1 MACPSACLGLSTLS
15 VHNLEFVTF
24 ASGFSG
30 LAGGASRVLCSVFA
44 NLPLN
49 KSYQIYKYTGRQRH
63 THAAALCLQIQPKD
77 NLAIYLG
84 GDLLAPA
91 AIHIL
96 HQNITDRKVKSLSL
110 SPPTTSDP

>member
-49 KSYQIYKYTGRQRH
+49 KSYQIYKYTGRH
-63 THAAALCLQIQPKD
+63 THTCGGALFADTAKRQSRHLP
-77 NLAIYLG
+77 G
-84 GDLLAPA
+84 GEPA
-91 AIHIL
+91 SAGGCTH
-96 HQNITDRKVKSLSL
+96 
-110 SPPTTSDP
+110 PPSKHH